1 MPVVNSCKT
10 GKPSDAG
17 VCLLPFAPAQIF
29 SCGFKK
35 PFGNK
40 PFLGQMKSFGL
51 CCSLAISI
59 DGRILDWKFPRIFPR
74 VWFYQDHHFQAKWLN
89 LLSIYPGS
97 SLGVFVGAGL
107 GGGGGGMWRRLGS
120 TLCLTFRTTKVT
132 LSQSRGEFFLKC
144 LYHCP
149 VMMKM
154 VISIWHSSSWSQ

>member
-10 GKPSDAG
+10 RKLSDAG
-17 VCLLPFAPAQIF
+17 VCLPPFVPAQIIF

-40 PFLGQMKSFGL
+40 PFLGEMKPFGL
-51 CCSLAISI
+51 CFSLPISI
-59 DGRILDWKFPRIFPR
+59 DGKILDWKFPRIFPR
-74 VWFYQDHHFQAKWLN
+74 VWFYQDHYFQAKWLN
-89 LLSIYPGS
+89 MLSVDPGS
-97 SLGVFVGAGL
+97 SLGAFVK
-107 GGGGGGMWRRLGS
+107 GGGGRGGMWRTLGS
-120 TLCLTFRTTKVT
+120 TLCPTFRITKVT

-154 VISIWHSSSWSQ
+154 VISIWHSPSWS